1 MQGST
6 PEHRRRTRAVLALA
20 SLGTQ
25 QVSVRTLLDA
35 PRRRFQTHH
44 ALQMLGNPVMVV
56 AGIVS
61 AASVPDASVRLHRDG
76 HLSPTLAFFAIKV
89 NRPIALYRLFF

>member
-6 PEHRRRTRAVLALA
+6 PEHKRRTRAVIALA

-35 PRRRFQTHH
+35 PRRRFHEQGTKPTTLNSSAHGH
-44 ALQMLGNPVMVV
+44 DVVRRVRGNANIP
-56 AGIVS
+56 
-61 AASVPDASVRLHRDG
+61 
-76 HLSPTLAFFAIKV
+76 
-89 NRPIALYRLFF
+89 